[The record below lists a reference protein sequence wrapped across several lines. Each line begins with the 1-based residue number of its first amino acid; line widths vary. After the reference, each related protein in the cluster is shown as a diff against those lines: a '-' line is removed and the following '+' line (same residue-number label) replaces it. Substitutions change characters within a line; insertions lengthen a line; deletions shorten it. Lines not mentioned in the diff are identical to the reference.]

1 MSSEKF
7 LHASIK
13 SKELSKESEKSK
25 KSSNRDNNNNNK
37 DIIGYIEGI
46 DSKPYC
52 KYKFNFTDAIENMME
67 DLHVDAN

>member
-13 SKELSKESEKSK
+13 SKELSK
-25 KSSNRDNNNNNK
+25 KSSHRDNNNNNK
-37 DIIGYIEGI
+37 DIIGYIEVI

-52 KYKFNFTDAIENMME
+52 KYKFNLTDVIENMME